1 MSQTPPESPDKSELN
16 TAELNTAKI
25 ETVPDG
31 KPRRA
36 GPLQVART
44 MFFGLFA
51 IGMKGTIEKDGARVT
66 PGQLVVGGIIGGI
79 LLVVLIATLAR
90 FVIRMAMGS

>member
-1 MSQTPPESPDKSELN
+1 MSHTPPESSEKSV
-16 TAELNTAKI
+16 AGSDSAAA
-25 ETVPDG
+25 D

-36 GPLQVART
+36 GLLQVAKT

-51 IGMKGTIEKDGARVT
+51 IGMKGTIEKDGAKVT
-66 PGQLVVGGIIGGI
+66 AGQLVAGGIIGGI

-90 FVIRMAMGS
+90 FVIRTAMTS

>member
-1 MSQTPPESPDKSELN
+1 MSQTPHESTEKPAVASEP
-16 TAELNTAKI
+16 AVA
-25 ETVPDG
+25 D

-36 GPLQVART
+36 GLLQVART

-51 IGMKGTIEKDGARVT
+51 IGMKGTLEKDGAKVT

-90 FVIRMAMGS
+90 FVIRTAMGS

>member
-1 MSQTPPESPDKSELN
+1 MSHTPPQSTEKPVVSEE
-16 TAELNTAKI
+16 TAA
-25 ETVPDG
+25 D

-36 GPLQVART
+36 GPLQVAKT

-51 IGMKGTIEKDGARVT
+51 IGMKGTIKKDGARVT
-66 PGQLVVGGIIGGI
+66 AGQLVVGGIIGGI

-90 FVIRMAMGS
+90 FVIRTAMGS